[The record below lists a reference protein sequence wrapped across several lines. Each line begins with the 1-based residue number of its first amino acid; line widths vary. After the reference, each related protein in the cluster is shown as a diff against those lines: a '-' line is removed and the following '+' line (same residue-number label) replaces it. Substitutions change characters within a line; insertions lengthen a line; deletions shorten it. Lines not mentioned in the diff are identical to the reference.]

1 LRPFP
6 AAPYPAPARPREPG
20 LKEPG
25 ILNLTLF
32 GASGALGGECLK
44 QALEAG
50 HHVTAL
56 LRNPDKLPADLRGRI
71 SVIKGDALDF
81 EDVRTCLPQ
90 GTDAILF
97 AIGVDEKTSPPD
109 LCTDVTRHILQVMRE
124 RQIPRLVW
132 CGGGSNLLPDDQIS
146 FGARFVRWYGET
158 FLKHR
163 HDDKVHQLELL
174 HQNTDLRWIGIRPLQ
189 MVRGPRRARYRLG
202 YDKFSGLSKITFADC
217 AHAMIEML
225 IDDTWIGKAPIV
237 QY

>member
-1 LRPFP
+1 
-6 AAPYPAPARPREPG
+6 
-20 LKEPG
+20 
-25 ILNLTLF
+25 LNLTLF

-50 HHVTAL
+50 HKVTAL
-56 LRNPDKLPADLRGRI
+56 LRNPDKLPAELRERI
-71 SVIKGDALDF
+71 TVIKGDALNL
-81 EDVRTCLPQ
+81 EDVRTSLPR
-90 GTDAILF
+90 GTAAILF
-97 AIGVDEKTSPPD
+97 AIGVDEKTSPRD

-132 CGGGSNLLPDDQIS
+132 CGGGSSLLPEDQMT

-174 HQNTDLRWIGIRPLQ
+174 HANRDVTWIGIRPLQ
-189 MVRGPRRARYRLG
+189 MGLGPKRAQYRLG

-217 AHAMIEML
+217 AHAMINML
-225 IDDTWIGKAPIV
+225 NDDTWIGKAPIV

>member
-1 LRPFP
+1 M
-6 AAPYPAPARPREPG
+6 
-20 LKEPG
+20 
-25 ILNLTLF
+25 NLTLF

-50 HHVTAL
+50 HKVTAL
-56 LRNPDKLPADLRGRI
+56 LRNPDKLPAELRERI
-71 SVIKGDALDF
+71 TVIKGDALNL
-81 EDVRTCLPQ
+81 EDVRTSLPR
-90 GTDAILF
+90 GTAAILF
-97 AIGVDEKTSPPD
+97 AIGVDEKTSPRD

-132 CGGGSNLLPDDQIS
+132 CGGGSSLLPEDQMT

-174 HQNTDLRWIGIRPLQ
+174 HANRDVTWIGIRPLQ
-189 MVRGPRRARYRLG
+189 MGLGPKRAQYRLG

-217 AHAMIEML
+217 AHAMINML
-225 IDDTWIGKAPIV
+225 NDDTWIGKAPIV

>member
-1 LRPFP
+1 M
-6 AAPYPAPARPREPG
+6 
-20 LKEPG
+20 
-25 ILNLTLF
+25 NLTLF

-50 HHVTAL
+50 HKVTAL
-56 LRNPDKLPADLRGRI
+56 LRNPDKLPAELRERI
-71 SVIKGDALDF
+71 TVIKGDALNL
-81 EDVRTCLPQ
+81 EDVRTSLPR
-90 GTDAILF
+90 GTAAILF
-97 AIGVDEKTSPPD
+97 AIGVDEKTSPRD
-109 LCTDVTRHILQVMRE
+109 LCTDVTRHILRVMRE

-132 CGGGSNLLPDDQIS
+132 CGGGSSLLPEDQMT

-174 HQNTDLRWIGIRPLQ
+174 HANRDETWIGIRPLQ
-189 MVRGPRRARYRLG
+189 MGPGPKRAQYRLG

-217 AHAMIEML
+217 AHAMINML
-225 IDDTWIGKAPIV
+225 NDDTWIGKAPIV